1 MKHNRPL
8 IPIIVIVVLVVLVGG
23 YFGIRALLNKG
34 SNKLTASGTIEVVE
48 VTISPEI
55 GGKIVEVSVDE
66 GASVREGDV
75 LFRLDDSL
83 LQAQRTVAAASLDLV
98 RASASTADAA
108 LATTQANYNLTLD
121 ATRLESAASRTSD
134 WRAANPSG
142 YTLPGGYFSQLSEIG
157 AAQAEV
163 DNASS
168 ADVAA
173 QNTLTALLADPANSA
188 FVAAETRLAQARAA
202 GLVAQDVLR
211 RATLGNNT
219 ELRDTAQTASDTA
232 QTELDNA
239 QAAYDSLKGSVAAG
253 KIITA
258 RADLSVAQER
268 LASAQDRLLE
278 LQTGENSPKVAAA
291 QAALHQAQAAAD
303 QAHLAVTQS
312 QDNLSLLDI
321 QIGLLT
327 VKAPADGVILT
338 RSIQPGEIVAPSAS
352 AMTLGRISNLTI
364 TVYVPEDRYGELSLG
379 QPAIMTVDSFPG
391 EVFTTTVIHIADQ
404 AEFTPRNVQTV
415 EGRSSTVFAIKLQ
428 VQDPY
433 GKLKPGMPAD
443 VTFEPASK

>member
-1 MKHNRPL
+1 M
-8 IPIIVIVVLVVLVGG
+8 
-23 YFGIRALLNKG
+23 
-34 SNKLTASGTIEVVE
+34 
-48 VTISPEI
+48 
-55 GGKIVEVSVDE
+55 
-66 GASVREGDV
+66 
-75 LFRLDDSL
+75 
-83 LQAQRTVAAASLDLV
+83 
-98 RASASTADAA
+98 
-108 LATTQANYNLTLD
+108 
-121 ATRLESAASRTSD
+121 
-134 WRAANPSG
+134 
-142 YTLPGGYFSQLSEIG
+142 SEIVPRWEWRSFG
-157 AAQAEV
+157 RR
-163 DNASS
+163 
-168 ADVAA
+168 
-173 QNTLTALLADPANSA
+173 
-188 FVAAETRLAQARAA
+188 FGAAETRLAQARAA

-268 LASAQDRLLE
+268 LASAQDRLLA

-291 QAALHQAQAAAD
+291 QAALHQAQAAVD

>member
-1 MKHNRPL
+1 MKHNRPI
-8 IPIIVIVVLVVLVGG
+8 IPIIIIVVLVVLVGG

-34 SNKLTASGTIEVVE
+34 SNTLTASGTIEAIE

-55 GGKIVEVSVDE
+55 GGKVADVSVDE
-66 GASVREGDV
+66 GASVRAGDV
-75 LFRLDDSL
+75 LFRLDDTL
-83 LQAQRTVAAASLDLV
+83 LQAQRSVAAASLDLAG
-98 RASASTADAA
+98 ASASTADAA
-108 LATTQANYNLTLD
+108 LATAQANFDLTLD
-121 ATRLESAASRTSD
+121 AARLESAASRTSD
-134 WRAANPSG
+134 WHTANPSG
-142 YTLPGGYFSQLSEIG
+142 YTLPGGYFSQRSEIS

-168 ADVAA
+168 ADIAA
-173 QNTLTALLADPANSA
+173 QNTLTALLADPVNAA
-188 FVAAETRLAQARAA
+188 FVAAETGLAQARAA
-202 GLVAQDVLR
+202 GLVAQDVLK

-219 ELRDTAQTASDTA
+219 ELRDAAQTASDIA

-239 QAAYDSLKGSVAAG
+239 QAEYDGLKVSVAARD
-253 KIITA
+253 IITA

-268 LASAQDRLLE
+268 LASAQDRLLA
-278 LQTGENSPKVAAA
+278 LQTGENSPKVTAA
-291 QAALHQAQAAAD
+291 QATLHQAQAAAD

-312 QDNLSLLDI
+312 QDNLSLLDV
-321 QIGLLT
+321 QIGKLT

-352 AMTLGRISNLTI
+352 AMTLGRTSNLTI

-379 QPAIMTVDSFPG
+379 QPATMTVDSFPG
-391 EVFTTTVIHIADQ
+391 EVFTTAVILIADQ

-428 VQDPY
+428 VQDPN

-443 VTFEPASK
+443 VTFEPTPK